1 MRFDVSIRDRNP
13 DESSDEVSPIR
24 SGVEM
29 EIVEHVIEMYGG
41 MIEICET

>member
-1 MRFDVSIRDRNP
+1 MRFDACMRDRNP

-29 EIVEHVIEMYGG
+29 EIVEHVIEIG
-41 MIEICET
+41 ET